1 MRVDPD
7 HPCFGAIHIRRIMFP
22 HLGQVGRSA
31 TLSGNA
37 TVMKGTIRSERDS
50 SLYVP
55 TRGVPPAIRQPSAA
69 PQ

>member
-1 MRVDPD
+1 MSIDPD
-7 HPCFGAIHIRRIMFP
+7 HPCSMQSILGASYCHISGRRVALP
-22 HLGQVGRSA
+22 RV
-31 TLSGNA
+31 SGDA